1 MLTQGDKD
9 YIGEMLIQ
17 QTTTLLEHM
26 DAMKEELKRDIMDSN
41 GRMLEEMGRRIDQHV
56 SSHHA

>member
-26 DAMKEELKRDIMDSN
+26 DAMKEELKRDIMDMRGSA
-41 GRMLEEMGRRIDQHV
+41 LEEMGRKIDQHV
-56 SSHHA
+56 ISHHA

>member
-1 MLTQGDKD
+1 MLTREDKD